1 MSTSEEDQV
10 GVRKER
16 AAETQAALKEAARQ
30 VFAERGFLATKVT
43 DITRAAGR
51 STGSFYEHFS
61 SKDELLDALAA
72 DMGGQARDEIL
83 ARPGDDAGRPGGH
96 PFHDLTDAAQLRD
109 HVAVAWHAFRDHLPV
124 MVARF
129 QQSVVEQPGTGQ
141 FWQGLTAD
149 TASLREH
156 LEDLRAAGRGLPGDP
171 TLVAAAMGGMM
182 SMLGY
187 SVLAA
192 GPERPAYT
200 DDEVIDTITALL
212 LNGLAGNGSAGN
224 DSAGRTVTR
233 APRED

>member
-1 MSTSEEDQV
+1 LGCDDEPSSYEEEHV

-16 AAETQAALKEAARQ
+16 AAETQAALKEAARR

-83 ARPGDDAGRPGGH
+83 ARPDGGRAGQGQH

-124 MVARF
+124 MMARF

-156 LEDLRAAGRGLPGDP
+156 LEELRDSGRDLPGDP

-187 SVLAA
+187 SILAA
-192 GPERPAYT
+192 GPEGPAYA
-200 DDEVIDTITALL
+200 DDEVIDTLTALL
-212 LNGLAGNGSAGN
+212 LGGLTGGK
-224 DSAGRTVTR
+224 
-233 APRED
+233 

>member
-1 MSTSEEDQV
+1 M

-16 AAETQAALKEAARQ
+16 AAETQAALKEAARR

-51 STGSFYEHFS
+51 STGSFYEHFA

-83 ARPGDDAGRPGGH
+83 ARPGDSERPGADAGRQGGH
-96 PFHDLTDAAQLRD
+96 PSHDLTDAAQLRD

-156 LEDLRAAGRGLPGDP
+156 LEDLRDAGHGLPGDP

-212 LNGLAGNGSAGN
+212 LNGLAGNGLAGN